1 MARSHSSC
9 VKSSRTPETR
19 SFGLIGR
26 RQTGQIRSFLLLA
39 PRGAAR
45 FTKIHPSSCPKDSG
59 STNVG
64 GFARAGGPA
73 HAPTLS
79 SNAGETH
86 ICRHG
91 ASHHPDQT
99 PRPPQRHRGLWAGH
113 RAHMLRP
120 FRPRPTFGLE
130 RQREVVHRLSLCELW
145 CGGRRR
151 SPSAFTCVEQNATP
165 GPTSAAGTRQDGK
178 AFHALI

>member
-45 FTKIHPSSCPKDSG
+45 STKIHPPPARRIPVRLTSDVSHGPVAPLTLPRCQATQVKLIFVDMGRATIPIKLHVHL
-59 STNVG
+59 NVIAVYG
-64 GFARAGGPA
+64 
-73 HAPTLS
+73 
-79 SNAGETH
+79 
-86 ICRHG
+86 
-91 ASHHPDQT
+91 QV
-99 PRPPQRHRGLWAGH
+99 